1 MTSVKTHSMITN
13 IAATIYSTFCQAMLM
28 FFTNTLE
35 PIKPIPIPIAD
46 PLLIIALANARRA
59 CGTFAEESE

>member
-1 MTSVKTHSMITN
+1 
-13 IAATIYSTFCQAMLM
+13 M
-28 FFTNTLE
+28 FFTNMLE